1 MLVFLP
7 SSRPLLMSNHLD
19 AGGKPGIQAHLL
31 DDKREVFESVS
42 NNKYLEINRSLYDVA
57 LSYISS

>member
-1 MLVFLP
+1 
-7 SSRPLLMSNHLD
+7 MSNHLD
-19 AGGKPGIQAHLL
+19 AGGKSGIQAHLL